1 MAMTLRDRILAVYR
15 GETPDVVPYMLDLSH
30 WFYQKHH
37 LPWDLSRAYEKPET
51 ELIEYHKRVGAGF
64 YLPNLGSFY
73 SVTFSSDVE
82 VETTKHEANGRPE
95 IIWRLRTPLGQI
107 ERRRRWE
114 EQTYAWGISRWGIH
128 CEQDLRVFGYA
139 MSRRVFAP
147 KWNNYRAWVDE
158 VGDQGVVYI
167 SPGYSAMG
175 YLLHYWMGVESVAYS
190 LADYPQTLA
199 EVVQA
204 VNANNLE
211 LIDLL
216 ARSPAEIVVMG
227 DNFSSDIQPPRFFRN
242 WSAAYYEEA
251 VRRLHAAG
259 KFVAVHIDGRLK
271 GAIRMI
277 RETGADCGDA
287 ITPTPLGDMT
297 PGECRDEAGSDF
309 ILSGGVSPELW
320 LPNVPLETF
329 RAKVIEWL
337 DLRRRSPRLIANAG
351 DQVPPG
357 ADEDRIHVMRDL
369 VEEHGTY
376 MGDET

>member
-1 MAMTLRDRILAVYR
+1 MTKTYRDRILAVYR
-15 GETPDVVPYMLDLSH
+15 GDTPDVVPYMLDLSH

-37 LPWDLSRAYEKPET
+37 LPWDLSRAYEEPET
-51 ELIEYHKRVGAGF
+51 ELIDYHKQMGVGF

-73 SVTFSSDVE
+73 SVTFPSDVE
-82 VETTKHEANGRPE
+82 VETIKRETEGPPE
-95 IIWRLRTPLGQI
+95 ITWRFGTPLGQI

-114 EQTYAWGISRWGIH
+114 EQTYAWGISRWGILS
-128 CEQDLRVFGYA
+128 ENDLRVFGQA
-139 MSRRVFAP
+139 MSRRSFAP
-147 KWNNYRAWVDE
+147 KWDRYRAWADE

-175 YLLHYWMGVESVAYS
+175 YLLHYWMGVESVAYA

-199 EVVQA
+199 EVVEA

-216 ARSPAEIVVMG
+216 AQSPAEIVVMG
-227 DNFSSDIQPPRFFRN
+227 DNFSSDVQPPGFFRK
-242 WSAAYYEEA
+242 WSAPYYEEA

-271 GAIRMI
+271 GALGMI

-287 ITPTPLGDMT
+287 ITPTPLGDLT
-297 PGECRDEAGSDF
+297 PGECREEAGPDF
-309 ILSGGVSPELW
+309 ILSGGVSPDLW
-320 LPNVPLETF
+320 LSNVPLETF
-329 RAKVIEWL
+329 RAKVLEWL
-337 DLRRRSPRLIANAG
+337 KRRRRSPRLIANAG

-357 ADEDRIHVMRDL
+357 ADEDRIRVMRDL
-369 VEEHGTY
+369 VEEYGRY
-376 MGDET
+376 